1 MRNEDICRIAQ
12 ALKEIPDHSLELKEY
27 PGPNRESG
35 RLARTL
41 SVSADGKGRVSVYQ
55 VYPGIRLSLLCFL
68 SEQAAFRHPASPA
81 VLEVGHCRAGRVGW
95 NMKNGT
101 SVYLGSGDLSCH
113 SAVCCADSVMTYPM
127 KYYEGIS
134 VSMDL
139 ETLADCLPG
148 VLSDT
153 VIDIR
158 KLREAYCKPQKSIFI
173 SSCPETEGIFLPLY
187 DLPEALRL
195 PYFQLE
201 IQELLL
207 FLGRYVPDQNTV
219 TKYHSELTEL
229 NRQIHDQ
236 LTKDLSCR
244 FTIEELSR
252 QYLINTSSLKEV
264 FKAVYGLPIASYMKE
279 YRIRE
284 AMRLLRETDE
294 SISSIAARV
303 GYETQGKFTKSFRDV
318 AQVLPSEYRKQRRQ
332 ASR

>member
-12 ALKEIPDHSLELKEY
+12 ALKEIPEHSLELKEY

-139 ETLADCLPG
+139 ETLADRLPG

-158 KLREAYCKPQKSIFI
+158 KLREAYCEPQKSVFI

-195 PYFQLE
+195 PYFQLK

-207 FLGRYVPDQNTV
+207 FLGRYVPDQKAV
-219 TKYHSELTEL
+219 TKYHSEQTEL
-229 NRQIHDQ
+229 IRQIHDQ

-294 SISSIAARV
+294 SISSVAALV
-303 GYETQGKFTKSFRDV
+303 GYETQGKFTKAFRDV
-318 AQVLPSEYRKQRRQ
+318 AQVLPSEYRKQCRQ

>member
-1 MRNEDICRIAQ
+1 MKNEDICRI
-12 ALKEIPDHSLELKEY
+12 LRDLEKIPEHSLELKEY
-27 PGPNRESG
+27 FSQDQGAVHPS
-35 RLARTL
+35 RTL
-41 SVSADGKGRVSVYQ
+41 SVRVEGKGKVSVYQ

-195 PYFQLE
+195 PYFQLK

-207 FLGRYVPDQNTV
+207 FLGRYVPDQKTV
-219 TKYHSELTEL
+219 TKYHSEQTEL
-229 NRQIHDQ
+229 IRQIHDQ

>member
-134 VSMDL
+134 VSMNL
-139 ETLADCLPG
+139 ETLANRLPG

-158 KLREAYCKPQKSIFI
+158 KLREAYCKPQKSVFI

-195 PYFQLE
+195 PYFQLK

-207 FLGRYVPDQNTV
+207 FLGRYVPDQKTV
-219 TKYHSELTEL
+219 TKYHSEQTEL
-229 NRQIHDQ
+229 IRQIHDQ

-303 GYETQGKFTKSFRDV
+303 GYGTQGKFTKSFRDV

>member
-1 MRNEDICRIAQ
+1 M
-12 ALKEIPDHSLELKEY
+12 KEFLSPWTWRRWLTAFPECF
-27 PGPNRESG
+27 P
-35 RLARTL
+35 TL
-41 SVSADGKGRVSVYQ
+41 SLISGSCEKHTASRRNPS
-55 VYPGIRLSLLCFL
+55 LS
-68 SEQAAFRHPASPA
+68 PP
-81 VLEVGHCRAGRVGW
+81 VLRQ
-95 NMKNGT
+95 T
-101 SVYLGSGDLSCH
+101 
-113 SAVCCADSVMTYPM
+113 
-127 KYYEGIS
+127 
-134 VSMDL
+134 
-139 ETLADCLPG
+139 
-148 VLSDT
+148 
-153 VIDIR
+153 
-158 KLREAYCKPQKSIFI
+158 
-173 SSCPETEGIFLPLY
+173 GIFLPLY

-195 PYFQLE
+195 PYFQLK

-207 FLGRYVPDQNTV
+207 FLGRYVPDQKTV
-219 TKYHSELTEL
+219 TKYHSEQTEL
-229 NRQIHDQ
+229 IRQIHDQ

>member
-12 ALKEIPDHSLELKEY
+12 ALKEIPEHSLELKEY

-35 RLARTL
+35 RLAKTL

-139 ETLADCLPG
+139 ETLADRLPG

-153 VIDIR
+153 VIDIW
-158 KLREAYCKPQKSIFI
+158 KLREAYCKPQKSVFI

-187 DLPEALRL
+187 DLPEALQL
-195 PYFQLE
+195 PYFQLK

-207 FLGRYVPDQNTV
+207 FLGRYVPDQKAV
-219 TKYHSELTEL
+219 TKYHSEQTEL
-229 NRQIHDQ
+229 IRQIHDQ

-294 SISSIAARV
+294 SISSVAALV
-303 GYETQGKFTKSFRDV
+303 GYETQGKFTKAFRDV
-318 AQVLPSEYRKQRRQ
+318 AQVLPSEYRKQCRQ

>member
-12 ALKEIPDHSLELKEY
+12 ALKEIPEHSLELKEY

-35 RLARTL
+35 HLARTL

-139 ETLADCLPG
+139 ETLADRLPG

-158 KLREAYCKPQKSIFI
+158 KLQEAYCKPQKSVFI

-195 PYFQLE
+195 PYFQLK

-207 FLGRYVPDQNTV
+207 FLGRYVPDQKTV
-219 TKYHSELTEL
+219 TKYHSEQTEL
-229 NRQIHDQ
+229 IRQIHDQ

-294 SISSIAARV
+294 SISSVAALV
-303 GYETQGKFTKSFRDV
+303 GYETQGKFTKAFRDV
-318 AQVLPSEYRKQRRQ
+318 AQVLPSEYRKQCRQ